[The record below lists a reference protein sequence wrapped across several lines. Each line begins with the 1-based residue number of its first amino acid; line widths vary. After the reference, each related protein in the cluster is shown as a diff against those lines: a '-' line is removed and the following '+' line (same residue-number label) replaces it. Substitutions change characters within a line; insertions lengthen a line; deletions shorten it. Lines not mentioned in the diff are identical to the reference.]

1 MARENNVDVHCVVFD
16 TGDRDVYISRCQQRN
31 GHETVHPSKAGK
43 L

>member
-1 MARENNVDVHCVVFD
+1 MASENNVDVHCVVFD
-16 TGDRDVYISRCQQRN
+16 TGDRDVYVSRCQQRT